1 MVKQRIKI
9 LAPVLIVLLFML
21 AVGTPALAAGGPR
34 VVDLA
39 NVLSPAD
46 ESILEQKAAEIGA
59 RFNMDLVIVTTND
72 TGGRSAM
79 DFADDYFDYNGYG
92 VGDSRDGALFLI
104 DFANRQTWIS
114 TSGDKTI
121 EALTDAQI
129 ENILDDVYAGNKMSS
144 GDYAGA
150 AEAFLTS
157 TQKVLQGNTFSLLD
171 GLLGLITSGATGLG
185 FFASTKSSYKGKPKP
200 NIFEYRGNSIV
211 SMGLVT
217 DNLVNQ
223 FTTQRVIAV
232 PTSNNNRPFG
242 GGGSSTH
249 TSSSGRTHGGGGRG
263 F

>member
-1 MVKQRIKI
+1 MRRIN
-9 LAPVLIVLLFML
+9 VLGLVLTVLFII
-21 AVGTPALAAGGPR
+21 LAAGMPVMAADAPL

-39 NVLSPAD
+39 NEFSAD
-46 ESILEQKAAEIGA
+46 DIQRLEQMAAKTGA
-59 RFNMDLVIVTTND
+59 KYNMDLVIVTTRD
-72 TGGRSAM
+72 TGGASSM
-79 DFADDYFDYNGYG
+79 EFADDFFDYNGYG
-92 VGDSRDGALFLI
+92 VGDTRDGVLFLI

-114 TSGDKTI
+114 TSGNAI
-121 EALTDAQI
+121 EKLTDARI
-129 ENILDDVYAGNKMSS
+129 EDILDDVYAGNKMAS

-157 TQKVLQGNTFSLLD
+157 TGKVLQGNTLSLID
-171 GLLGLITSGATGLG
+171 GLIGLFASGATGLG
-185 FFASTKSSYKGKPKP
+185 FFASTKNSYKGKPRP

-217 DNLVNQ
+217 DNLINQ
-223 FTTQRVIAV
+223 FTTSRVIAV

>member
-1 MVKQRIKI
+1 MVKQRAKMIVQLLMVLFFI
-9 LAPVLIVLLFML
+9 LAIGMPVQ
-21 AVGTPALAAGGPR
+21 AAAGPL

-46 ESILEQKAAEIGA
+46 ENKLVQKAAEIGA
-59 RFNMDLVIVTTND
+59 RYNMDLVIVTTND
-72 TGGRSAM
+72 TGGKSAM

-92 VGDSRDGALFLI
+92 VGEAREGVLFLI

-114 TSGDKTI
+114 TSGNKTI
-121 EALTDAQI
+121 EALTDAKI
-129 ENILDDVYAGNKMSS
+129 ENILDAIYAGNKMSS

-157 TQKVLQGNTFSLLD
+157 TSKVLQGNTFSLLD
-171 GLLGLITSGATGLG
+171 GLIGLFTSGATGLG
-185 FFASTKSSYKGKPKP
+185 FFASIKNGYKGKPKP
-200 NIFEYRGNSIV
+200 NIFEYRSNSIV

-217 DNLVNQ
+217 DNLINQ

-242 GGGSSTH
+242 GGSSTH